1 MLRNFKSGRIF
12 GLILTAWYRRVPGIT
27 SAFCLVSSHLVP
39 YSVGR
44 SIVGRSIARPARNVL
59 NMSRLLPYALLIVL
73 LLTLL
78 TPVAPAQSQ
87 PSPAAPEQVGLKPVG
102 LKPVGLENDSITLSN
117 DAISA
122 TWTVRSGSLRWQ
134 SLTNRFT
141 GTSLSLDSSAFVLV
155 PREGPVL
162 RSSDLRIVAAPVFG
176 IVAALPESSKAADR
190 SPGHELRVE
199 LEDPS
204 ANIRILWRAIL
215 RDGSNRDG
223 ANRDGSNY
231 VRQEV
236 TIRALHEPFALAQI
250 ALIDADL
257 PGAVVSGHVKGSP
270 VTAGTWFLGF
280 EHPLSDCRVRADRA
294 SCWLSRELPLQAGQS
309 VTYSSV
315 IGVAHPSQL
324 RRDFLNY
331 VELERAH
338 PYRTFL
344 HYNSWYDLGYF
355 DRYTE
360 QGAVAVV
367 QSFGEELTKKRGVK
381 LDSFMFDD
389 GWDDPT
395 TLWKFNPGF
404 PDGLTKVTQTAAKY
418 GAAPGIWLSPWGG
431 YSKPKEQ
438 RLASARAQGFETNE
452 GGLALSGPKYY
463 RYFRDTCLD
472 LIAKYGVNQFK
483 FDGTGNANE
492 VIKGSEFDSD
502 FDAAIHLIGE
512 LRAKKPDLYVNLTTG
527 TYPSPFWLL
536 YADSIWRGGDD
547 HSFAGVGTS
556 RQRWITY
563 RDSQIYRWV
572 VEEGPL
578 FPMNSLMLHG
588 LIFARY
594 AERLGNDP
602 AHDFADEVHSYFGTG
617 TQLQEMY
624 ITPALLSSEDWDVL
638 AEAAKWSR
646 DNAQTLKDSHWIGG
660 DPARLEV
667 YGWASWSPKKAI
679 LTLRNPSDRPQDF
692 SANLTTMLELP
703 KDSAAAYAARSPWKS
718 NSATPLTIPTREPH
732 TFHLRPFQVLTLEL
746 QPSS

>member
-1 MLRNFKSGRIF
+1 VFE
-12 GLILTAWYRRVPGIT
+12 
-27 SAFCLVSSHLVP
+27 LVP
-39 YSVGR
+39 K
-44 SIVGRSIARPARNVL
+44 
-59 NMSRLLPYALLIVL
+59 
-73 LLTLL
+73 
-78 TPVAPAQSQ
+78 
-87 PSPAAPEQVGLKPVG
+87 E
-102 LKPVGLENDSITLSN
+102 
-117 DAISA
+117 
-122 TWTVRSGSLRWQ
+122 
-134 SLTNRFT
+134 
-141 GTSLSLDSSAFVLV
+141 GT
-155 PREGPVL
+155 VL
-162 RSSDLRIVAAPVFG
+162 RSADFKIVGASVQRDLPPSPGSA
-176 IVAALPESSKAADR
+176 KAADR
-190 SPGHELRVE
+190 LPGRELRIE

-204 ANIRILWRAIL
+204 ATVRIIWKAIL
-215 RDGSNRDG
+215 REG
-223 ANRDGSNY
+223 ANY
-231 VRQEV
+231 VRQEI
-236 TIRALHEPFALAQI
+236 TIRALHQPLALTQI
-250 ALIDADL
+250 GLIDAVL
-257 PGAVVSGHVKGSP
+257 PGATVSGHAKGSP

-280 EHPLSDCRVRADRA
+280 EHPLSECRVREGRA
-294 SCWLSRELPLQAGQS
+294 SCWLSRELPLQAGLS

-315 IGVAHPSQL
+315 IGVTHAAQL

-331 VELERAH
+331 VEMERAH

-360 QGAVAVV
+360 QGALAVV

-404 PDGLTKVTQTAAKY
+404 PDGLTKVTKTAADY
-418 GAAPGIWLSPWGG
+418 SAAPGIWLSPWGG
-431 YSKPKEQ
+431 YDKPKEQ

-463 RYFRDTCLD
+463 RYFRDTCVD
-472 LIAKYGVNQFK
+472 MIAKYGVNQFK

-547 HSFAGVGTS
+547 HSFAGVGTN
-556 RQRWITY
+556 RQRWITF
-563 RDSQIYRWV
+563 RDSQLYRWI

-594 AERLGNDP
+594 AERLGDDP
-602 AHDFADEVHSYFGTG
+602 SHDFSDEVHSYFGTG
-617 TQLQEMY
+617 TQLQELY
-624 ITPALLSSEDWDVL
+624 ITPSLLSADDWDVL
-638 AEAAKWSR
+638 AESAKWSR
-646 DNAQTLKDSHWIGG
+646 DNAETLKDSHWIGG

-667 YGWASWSPKKAI
+667 YGWGAWSQEKAI
-679 LTLRNPSDRPQDF
+679 VTLRNPSDQPQEF
-692 SANLTTMLELP
+692 TSNLSTLLELP
-703 KDSAAAYAARSPWKS
+703 AGSAHAYSARSPWKT
-718 NSATPLTIPTREPH
+718 NSASPALKIPTTEQH
-732 TFHLRPFQVLTLEL
+732 KFHLQPFQVLTLEL
-746 QPSS
+746 LPSK

>member
-1 MLRNFKSGRIF
+1 
-12 GLILTAWYRRVPGIT
+12 
-27 SAFCLVSSHLVP
+27 
-39 YSVGR
+39 
-44 SIVGRSIARPARNVL
+44 
-59 NMSRLLPYALLIVL
+59 MSRPLLYCALLAIVL
-73 LLTLL
+73 TSLEPSQASATSK
-78 TPVAPAQSQ
+78 PAPSADL
-87 PSPAAPEQVGLKPVG
+87 V
-102 LKPVGLENDSITLSN
+102 TLSN

-122 TWTVRSGSLRWQ
+122 TWSLRGGTLRWQ
-134 SLTNRFT
+134 SLVNHFT
-141 GTSLSLDSSAFVLV
+141 KATLSLDSSVFELL
-155 PREGPVL
+155 PKEGPVL
-162 RSSDLRIVAAPVFG
+162 SSSDFKIVGAPVLRD
-176 IVAALPESSKAADR
+176 IPPSPSSSKAADR
-190 SPGHELRVE
+190 LPAREVRIELV
-199 LEDPS
+199 DPS
-204 ANIRILWRAIL
+204 QQIRVIWKAIL
-215 RDGSNRDG
+215 RED
-223 ANRDGSNY
+223 ANY
-231 VRQEV
+231 IRQEV
-236 TIRALHEPFALAQI
+236 NIRALHQPLALAQVG
-250 ALIDADL
+250 LIDVVL
-257 PGAVVSGHVKGSP
+257 PGASVSGHAKGSP

-280 EHPLSDCRVRADRA
+280 EHPLSDCRVRSDRA
-294 SCWLSRELPLQAGQS
+294 TCWLSRELPVQAGNS

-315 IGVAHPSQL
+315 IGVAHPTQL

-355 DRYTE
+355 DRYNE
-360 QGAVAVV
+360 QAAVGVV

-381 LDSFMFDD
+381 LDSFLFDD

-404 PDGLTKVTQTAAKY
+404 PDGLTKVSQTATSF

-431 YSKPKEQ
+431 YDKPKEQ
-438 RLASARAQGFETNE
+438 RLASARAQGFETND

-472 LIAKYGVNQFK
+472 MIAKYGVNQFK
-483 FDGTGNANE
+483 FDGTGNVNE

-502 FDAAIHLIGE
+502 FDAAIHLIGD

-547 HSFAGVGTS
+547 HSFAGVGTN

-563 RDSQIYRWV
+563 RDSQLYRWV

-594 AERLGNDP
+594 AERLGDDP
-602 AHDFADEVHSYFGTG
+602 GHDFADEVHSYFGTG

-624 ITPALLSSEDWDVL
+624 ITPSLMSSQDWDVL
-638 AEAAKWSR
+638 AESAKWSR
-646 DNAQTLKDSHWIGG
+646 ENAQTLKDSHWIGG

-667 YGWASWSPKKAI
+667 YGWASWSHEKAI
-679 LTLRNPSDRPQDF
+679 VTLRNPSDQPQDF
-692 SANLTTMLELP
+692 TARLSTLLELP
-703 KDSAAAYAARSPWKS
+703 GGAARAYVARSPWK
-718 NSATPLTIPTREPH
+718 NDSASPAVALRSQEQH
-732 TFHLRPFQVLTLEL
+732 AFHLRPFQVLTLEMV
-746 QPSS
+746 PSS

>member
-1 MLRNFKSGRIF
+1 
-12 GLILTAWYRRVPGIT
+12 
-27 SAFCLVSSHLVP
+27 
-39 YSVGR
+39 
-44 SIVGRSIARPARNVL
+44 
-59 NMSRLLPYALLIVL
+59 MSRPLLYCALLVIVL
-73 LLTLL
+73 TSLEPSQASATSK
-78 TPVAPAQSQ
+78 PAPSADL
-87 PSPAAPEQVGLKPVG
+87 V
-102 LKPVGLENDSITLSN
+102 TLSN

-122 TWTVRSGSLRWQ
+122 TWSLRGGTLHWQ
-134 SLTNRFT
+134 SLVNHFT
-141 GTSLSLDSSAFVLV
+141 KATLSLDGGVFELL
-155 PREGPVL
+155 PKEGPVL
-162 RSSDLRIVAAPVFG
+162 SSSDFKIVGAPVLRD
-176 IVAALPESSKAADR
+176 IPPSPSSSKAADR
-190 SPGHELRVE
+190 LPAREVRIELV
-199 LEDPS
+199 DPS
-204 ANIRILWRAIL
+204 QQIRVIWKAIL
-215 RDGSNRDG
+215 RE
-223 ANRDGSNY
+223 GSNY
-231 VRQEV
+231 IRQEV
-236 TIRALHEPFALAQI
+236 NIRALHQPLALAQVG
-250 ALIDADL
+250 LIDVVL
-257 PGAVVSGHVKGSP
+257 PGASVSGHVKGSP

-280 EHPLSDCRVRADRA
+280 EHPLSDCRVRSDRA
-294 SCWLSRELPLQAGQS
+294 TCWLSRELPVQAGNS

-315 IGVAHPSQL
+315 IGVAHPTQL

-355 DRYTE
+355 DRYNE
-360 QGAVAVV
+360 QAAVGVV

-381 LDSFMFDD
+381 LDSFLFDD

-404 PDGLTKVTQTAAKY
+404 PDGLTKVSQTATSF

-431 YSKPKEQ
+431 YDKPKEQ

-472 LIAKYGVNQFK
+472 MIAKYSVNQFK
-483 FDGTGNANE
+483 FDGTGNVNE

-502 FDAAIHLIGE
+502 FDAAIHLIGD

-547 HSFAGVGTS
+547 HSFAGVGTN

-563 RDSQIYRWV
+563 RDSQLYRWV

-594 AERLGNDP
+594 AERLGDDP
-602 AHDFADEVHSYFGTG
+602 GHDFADEVHSYFGTG

-624 ITPALLSSEDWDVL
+624 ITPSLLSSQDWDVL
-638 AEAAKWSR
+638 AESAKWSR
-646 DNAQTLKDSHWIGG
+646 ENAQTLKDSHWIGG

-667 YGWASWSPKKAI
+667 YGWASWSHQKAI
-679 LTLRNPSDRPQDF
+679 VTLRNPSDQPQDF
-692 SANLTTMLELP
+692 TARLSTLLELP
-703 KDSAAAYAARSPWKS
+703 AGAARAYVARSPWK
-718 NSATPLTIPTREPH
+718 NDSASSAGTLRSQEQH
-732 TFHLRPFQVLTLEL
+732 AFHLKPFQVLTLEMVP
-746 QPSS
+746 PS

>member
-1 MLRNFKSGRIF
+1 MSRSHSFCCALCLLVLS
-12 GLILTAWYRRVPGIT
+12 LVVPT
-27 SAFCLVSSHLVP
+27 QA
-39 YSVGR
+39 
-44 SIVGRSIARPARNVL
+44 RSIAA
-59 NMSRLLPYALLIVL
+59 
-73 LLTLL
+73 
-78 TPVAPAQSQ
+78 
-87 PSPAAPEQVGLKPVG
+87 SPASPDS
-102 LKPVGLENDSITLSN
+102 DSISLSN
-117 DAISA
+117 DSISA
-122 TWTVRSGSLRWQ
+122 TWTIRGGSLRWQ
-134 SLTNRFT
+134 SLTNHFT
-141 GTSLSLDSSAFVLV
+141 KVSLPLDGSVFELV
-155 PREGPVL
+155 PKEGPVL
-162 RSSDLRIVAAPVFG
+162 CSSDFKIVAAPVERN
-176 IVAALPESSKAADR
+176 IPPSPNSAKAADR
-190 SPGHELRVE
+190 LPGRELRIV

-204 ANIRILWRAIL
+204 ATVQIIWKAIL
-215 RDGSNRDG
+215 REG
-223 ANRDGSNY
+223 ANY

-236 TIRALHEPFALAQI
+236 SIRALHQPLALAQI
-250 ALIDADL
+250 GLIDANL
-257 PGAVVSGHVKGSP
+257 PGASVSGEVKGSP

-280 EHPLSDCRVRADRA
+280 EHPLSECRVRGDRA
-294 SCWLSRELPLQAGQS
+294 TCWLSRELPLQAGLA

-315 IGVAHPSQL
+315 VGVAHPTQL

-355 DRYTE
+355 DRYNE
-360 QGAVAVV
+360 HDAVAVV

-404 PDGLTKVTQTAAKY
+404 PDGFTKVAQTASSF

-431 YSKPKEQ
+431 YDKPKEQ
-438 RLASARAQGFETNE
+438 RLASAHAQGFETNE

-463 RYFRDTCLD
+463 RYFHDTCLD
-472 LIAKYGVNQFK
+472 LITKYGINQFK
-483 FDGTGNANE
+483 FDGTGNADE

-502 FDAAIHLIGE
+502 FDAAIHLIGD
-512 LRAKKPDLYVNLTTG
+512 LRAKKPDIYINLTTG

-563 RDSQIYRWV
+563 RDSQLYRRV
-572 VEEGPL
+572 VEDGPL

-594 AERLGNDP
+594 AHRLGDDP
-602 AHDFADEVHSYFGTG
+602 GHDFPDEVHDYFGTG

-624 ITPALLSSEDWDVL
+624 ITPTLLSSDNWDVL

-660 DPARLEV
+660 DPAQLEV
-667 YGWASWSPKKAI
+667 YGWASWSREKAI
-679 LTLRNPSDRPQDF
+679 VTLRNPSDQPQDF
-692 SANLTTMLELP
+692 TASLTTLLELP
-703 KDSAAAYAARSPWKS
+703 AGAARAYAGRSPWKS
-718 NSATPLTIPTREPH
+718 DSTTPALNIRVQEQH
-732 TFHLRPFQVLTLEL
+732 MFHLKPFQVLTLEL
-746 QPSS
+746 LPSK

>member
-1 MLRNFKSGRIF
+1 MPR
-12 GLILTAWYRRVPGIT
+12 
-27 SAFCLVSSHLVP
+27 AFFLL
-39 YSVGR
+39 
-44 SIVGRSIARPARNVL
+44 
-59 NMSRLLPYALLIVL
+59 RLLL
-73 LLTLL
+73 LLVLAVSRAPGQAA
-78 TPVAPAQSQ
+78 TPPTVQ
-87 PSPAAPEQVGLKPVG
+87 AARDG
-102 LKPVGLENDSITLSN
+102 DSITLGN
-117 DAISA
+117 DAIAA
-122 TWTVRSGSLRWQ
+122 TWSVRDGSLKSQ
-134 SLTNRFT
+134 SLTNHLT
-141 GTSLSLDSSAFVLV
+141 GTTLPLAGSVFELILK
-155 PREGPVL
+155 EGPVL
-162 RSSDLRIVAAPVFG
+162 RSSDFRMISAPIIEEAPVSQG
-176 IVAALPESSKAADR
+176 SSKAADLLAGR
-190 SPGHELRVE
+190 QVRIE

-204 ANIRILWRAIL
+204 SKLRITWTATL
-215 RDGSNRDG
+215 RDD
-223 ANRDGSNY
+223 ANY
-231 VRQEV
+231 IRQQV
-236 TIRALHEPFALAQI
+236 TIRATQQSFALAQVV
-250 ALIDADL
+250 LIDAL
-257 PGAVVSGHVKGSP
+257 VPAAVVSGNVKGSP

-280 EHPLSDCRVRADRA
+280 EHPLSECRVRADRA
-294 SCWLSRELPLQAGQS
+294 SCWLSRELPLQAGRS

-315 IGVAHPSQL
+315 IGVTHTGQL

-355 DRYTE
+355 DRYNE
-360 QGAVAVV
+360 QDAVAVI
-367 QSFGEELTKKRGVK
+367 QSFGEQLRKQRGVK
-381 LDSFMFDD
+381 LDSFLFDD
-389 GWDDPT
+389 GWDDPA

-404 PDGLTKVTQTAAKY
+404 PNGLTKVAQTASSY

-431 YSKPKEQ
+431 YSKPKQQ

-472 LIAKYGVNQFK
+472 MIEKYGVNQFK

-512 LRAKKPDLYVNLTTG
+512 LRAKKTDLYVNLTTG

-547 HSFAGVGTS
+547 HSFAGVGTN

-594 AERLGNDP
+594 AERLNSDP
-602 AHDFADEVHSYFGTG
+602 GHDFPDEVHSYFGTG

-624 ITPALLSSEDWDVL
+624 ITPSLLSADNWDVL

-646 DNAQTLKDSHWIGG
+646 ANAQTLKDSHWIGG

-667 YGWASWSPKKAI
+667 YGWASWSREKAI
-679 LTLRNPSDRPQDF
+679 VTLRNPSDQPQDF
-692 SANLTTMLELP
+692 TASLAMLLELP
-703 KDSAAAYAARSPWKS
+703 IPSARAYAGHSPWKGDGVEKTS
-718 NSATPLTIPTREPH
+718 QIPAQEQR
-732 TFHLRPFQVLTLEL
+732 TFHLQPFQVLTLEL
-746 QPSS
+746 VPST